1 MVKFDS
7 WAIYQGDKLIP
18 FKTVYDNWV
27 SPSWIKHFVLKFS
40 FQVKFEKKK
49 TSRKGL
55 QMASYIFNLSPTEIC
70 QACRISKPCFTSLKL
85 LVFELVKLNDH

>member
-49 TSRKGL
+49 PQGK
-55 QMASYIFNLSPTEIC
+55 ASKWHHTFLIYHLL
-70 QACRISKPCFTSLKL
+70 RYVKPVEYQNHASQ
-85 LVFELVKLNDH
+85 VLNC